1 MKHREHKDSTKCHP
15 GVLEDRLVP
24 ERSEDDANLLENIF
38 KAYICTLANSH
49 FCRLHTSVALLQ
61 LHFPI
66 GAFAPI
72 KLKFGK

>member
-38 KAYICTLANSH
+38 KAYICTLARTRSGPVTLEMDH
-49 FCRLHTSVALLQ
+49 PEKPTPSGFRA
-61 LHFPI
+61 
-66 GAFAPI
+66 
-72 KLKFGK
+72 